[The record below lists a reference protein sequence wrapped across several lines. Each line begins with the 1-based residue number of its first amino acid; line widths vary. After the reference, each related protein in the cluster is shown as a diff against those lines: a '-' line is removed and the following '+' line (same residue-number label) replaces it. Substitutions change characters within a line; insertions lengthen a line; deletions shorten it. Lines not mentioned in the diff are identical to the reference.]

1 MESNNN
7 LNKLL
12 QTDFIKYVESD
23 IDCMLSSVDS
33 KELLEYIQSLETT
46 SVGWITRLVSPMT
59 CIPIKADVYKIT
71 DESSIVHHK
80 ESDYITVYQNNRV
93 YSDFELCY
101 EYCVK
106 LTKRNIEAVKEN
118 IQALQNKLQKYDN
131 ALRELHKIKL
141 ENDGN

>member
-7 LNKLL
+7 INKLL

-33 KELLEYIQSLETT
+33 KELLEYIQSLEAT
-46 SVGWITRLVSPMT
+46 SVGWIIRLISPMT

-80 ESDYITVYQNNRV
+80 ESGFIVVYRSPDVHPN
-93 YSDFELCY
+93 FESCY
-101 EYCVK
+101 NSCVR
-106 LTKRNIEAVKEN
+106 LTKRNIEDVKAN
-118 IQALQNKLQKYDN
+118 IQALQNKLHKYDN

-141 ENDGN
+141 ETDGK